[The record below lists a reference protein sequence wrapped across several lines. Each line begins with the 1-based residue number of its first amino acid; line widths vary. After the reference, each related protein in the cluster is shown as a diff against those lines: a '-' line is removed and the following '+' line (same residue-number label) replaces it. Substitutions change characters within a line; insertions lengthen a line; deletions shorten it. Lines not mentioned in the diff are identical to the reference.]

1 MIASVAIVF
10 TRIAPTKKPSSR
22 LKTVPQ
28 SEQQALMRNGDLA
41 IDDLPHAGQRS
52 VRIRQQASRMEGRF
66 LGTAKTTYAEDK
78 KSRKMY

>member
-1 MIASVAIVF
+1 
-10 TRIAPTKKPSSR
+10 
-22 LKTVPQ
+22 
-28 SEQQALMRNGDLA
+28 MRNGDLA